1 VNPKTQSPPDERNDI
16 EFEHLHPVRQVE
28 RLRTVYQLTDAV
40 SRARAIEEIYEA
52 ALRGLERALGADRAS
67 ILLYDDK
74 GVMRFQA
81 WHGLSDHYRKTVEGH
96 SPWSRDAVDPQPFG
110 VPDVMVDES
119 LAGYRGL
126 FEAEGIRALA
136 FIPLLSRS
144 RLIGKF
150 VVYFGREHAL
160 DEEEFELA
168 RTIAGHVAFAV
179 ERMRGEDKL
188 TLYREIFAHSSD
200 AIAIIGTD
208 GKYLE
213 QNLAHQE
220 LIGYGDGEIR
230 GRTPE
235 LHLGAERFQEVAA
248 SLDAQGL
255 YRKDVISTTKS
266 GVQLDIELSAFT
278 VKDGAGSPVCYVGI
292 KRDISP
298 RKRMEEALQFLA
310 AASAALDRSLDYQA
324 TVENLAGLTVPYL
337 ADWVI
342 VETVGPDGSLRP
354 SASIHVDL
362 KRAESLVELVALR
375 AATASADPIQD
386 AAALGPRR
394 LSGAADLL
402 SELARG
408 DIRAA
413 ELLARIGAASAMIV
427 PLRARGRVLG
437 RMTLVSTR
445 RIYMARDLA
454 LADDLSRRGA
464 TALDNARLY
473 GEVQE
478 SDRRKEEFLAV
489 LAHELRNPMT
499 PLLTCLELM
508 RSGIGD
514 QDSIARWREIME
526 RQVRN
531 LARLVDDLL
540 DVSRITRGKIELQKQ
555 SIDLAVIAARA
566 VETTRPLIQSRGI
579 SLSVSIPPG
588 LRLFADPLR
597 VEQILANLLNNA
609 AKYTPEGG
617 RVDIEGEGDGV
628 GVTVRVRDNG
638 VGIDP
643 DLLPRLFDLF
653 QQGGN
658 APHGGNASGGLGIGL
673 TLVRTL
679 VELHGGGVRASS
691 AGPGRGSEFEIRLP
705 VGEAPPASRTGV
717 PASDA
722 SPAPRRHR
730 ALIVDDNV
738 DAALLLAEA
747 LRQRGHVVH
756 LAHDGKTA
764 VEEAMRHLPDVIL
777 LDLGLPDLDGY
788 EVASRLRGQ
797 AGLTR
802 SSIIAISGYGQAE
815 YLTRSAE
822 AGFSH
827 HIVKPVDMAHLDALL
842 TALEKSNRG

>member
-1 VNPKTQSPPDERNDI
+1 
-16 EFEHLHPVRQVE
+16 
-28 RLRTVYQLTDAV
+28 V
-40 SRARAIEEIYEA
+40 SRASAIDEVYEA
-52 ALRGLERALGADRAS
+52 ALRGLERAVGTDRAS
-67 ILLYDDK
+67 ILLYDDD
-74 GVMRFQA
+74 GVMRFKA
-81 WHGLSDHYRKTVEGH
+81 WHGLSDRYRKAVEGH
-96 SPWSRDAVDPQPFG
+96 SPWSRDAVDPQAFG
-110 VPDVMVDES
+110 VPDVAADPS
-119 LAGYRGL
+119 LAPFGSL
-126 FEAEGIRALA
+126 FEAERIRSLA
-136 FIPLLSRS
+136 FIPLLSRG

-150 VVYFGREHAL
+150 MVYFDREHAL
-160 DEEEFELA
+160 DPEDFELA
-168 RTIAGHVAFAV
+168 RAIAGHVGFAV

-208 GKYLE
+208 GRYLE
-213 QNLAHQE
+213 QNMAHQE

-235 LHLGAERFQEVAA
+235 LHLGVERYQEVA
-248 SLDAQGL
+248 SFLEAQGL

-278 VKDGAGSPVCYVGI
+278 VRDGGGAPVCHVGI
-292 KRDISP
+292 KRDISQ

-337 ADWVI
+337 ADWVV

-354 SASIHVDL
+354 VASIHVDV
-362 KRAESLVELVALR
+362 KRAELLVELVALR
-375 AATASADPIQD
+375 AATATPEGPIQD
-386 AAALGPRR
+386 KAALAPRR

-402 SELARG
+402 TELARG
-408 DIRAA
+408 DFRAA
-413 ELLARIGAASAMIV
+413 ELLARIGAASAMVV

-437 RMTLVSTR
+437 RMTLVSAR
-445 RIYMARDLA
+445 RIYMDRDLA

-508 RSGIGD
+508 RSGHAD

-540 DVSRITRGKIELQKQ
+540 DVSRITRGKIELRKQ
-555 SIDLAVIAARA
+555 SIDLAVIGARA

-579 SLSVSIPPG
+579 SLGVSIPPG
-588 LRLFADPLR
+588 LKLYADPLR

-617 RVDIEGEGDGV
+617 RVDLEGEGDGV
-628 GVTVRVRDNG
+628 GVTLRVRDNG

-653 QQGGN
+653 QQ
-658 APHGGNASGGLGIGL
+658 GGNASGGLGIGL

-705 VGEAPPASRTGV
+705 VGEAPPASRGGV
-717 PASDA
+717 PAYDA
-722 SPAPRRHR
+722 KPGSKRHR

-764 VEEAMRHLPDVIL
+764 VEEAVRHLPDVIL

-842 TALEKSNRG
+842 TTLEKPNRG

>member
-1 VNPKTQSPPDERNDI
+1 MNPKTIAPPAEGDLEVDQAPSD
-16 EFEHLHPVRQVE
+16 HQVE

-40 SRARAIEEIYEA
+40 SRATAIDEVYEA
-52 ALRGLERALGADRAS
+52 ALRGLERAVRTDRAS
-67 ILLYDDK
+67 ILLFDDD
-74 GVMRFQA
+74 GVMRFKA
-81 WHGLSDHYRKTVEGH
+81 WHGLSEVYRRAVEGH
-96 SPWSRDAVDPQPFG
+96 CPWSRDAVDPQPFG
-110 VPDVMVDES
+110 VSDVARDGT
-119 LAGYRGL
+119 LAAYRPL
-126 FEAEGIRALA
+126 FESEGIRALA
-136 FIPLLSRS
+136 FIPLLSRG

-150 VVYFGREHAL
+150 MVYFDHEHAL
-160 DEEEFELA
+160 GLEEFELA
-168 RTIAGHVAFAV
+168 RAIAGHVAFAV
-179 ERMRGEDKL
+179 ERIHAEAKL
-188 TLYREIFAHSSD
+188 ALYREIFAHSSD
-200 AIAIIGTD
+200 AIAIIAAD
-208 GKYLE
+208 GRYLE
-213 QNLAHQE
+213 RNLAHQE
-220 LIGYGDGEIR
+220 LIGYTDEEIL
-230 GRTPE
+230 GKTPE
-235 LHLGAERFQEVAA
+235 LHLGGERFREVTT
-248 SLDAQGL
+248 SLEAQGR
-255 YRKDVISTTKS
+255 YRQDVISTTKS
-266 GVQLDIELSAFT
+266 GIQLDIELSAFT
-278 VKDGAGSPVCYVGI
+278 VRDASGVPVCHVGI
-292 KRDISP
+292 KRDISQ

-337 ADWVI
+337 ADWVV

-362 KRAESLVELVALR
+362 KRAELLVELAALR
-375 AATASADPIQD
+375 AAPAMPAGPVQD
-386 AAALGPRR
+386 MAALKPRR
-394 LSGAADLL
+394 MSGPADLL
-402 SELARG
+402 AELAQG
-408 DIRAA
+408 DMRAA
-413 ELLARIGAASAMIV
+413 ELLSRIGAASAMVV
-427 PLRARGRVLG
+427 PLRARGRILG

-445 RIYMARDLA
+445 RIYQDRDLA

-508 RSGIGD
+508 RSPHAD
-514 QDSIARWREIME
+514 ADSIARWREIME

-555 SIDLAVIAARA
+555 SIDLATVVARA

-579 SLSVSIPPG
+579 SLGVAIPPE
-588 LRLFADPLR
+588 LKLFADPLR

-638 VGIDP
+638 VGIAP

-653 QQGGN
+653 QQ
-658 APHGGNASGGLGIGL
+658 GGNASGGLGIGL

-679 VELHGGGVRASS
+679 VELHGGGVRAMSP
-691 AGPGRGSEFEIRLP
+691 GPGRGSEFEVRLP
-705 VGEAPPASRTGV
+705 IGETPPVPRTCPPALDPKR
-717 PASDA
+717 D
-722 SPAPRRHR
+722 PRRQR

-738 DAALLLAEA
+738 DAATLLAEA

-764 VEEAMRHLPDVIL
+764 VEEALRHRPEVIL

-788 EVASRLRGQ
+788 EVASRLRAQTGFEQ
-797 AGLTR
+797 SA
-802 SSIIAISGYGQAE
+802 IIAISGYGQAQ

-827 HIVKPVDMAHLDALL
+827 HIVKPVDMAHLEALL
-842 TALEKSNRG
+842 TALQTSNRS

>member
-1 VNPKTQSPPDERNDI
+1 VNPNTISPPPGPEIDHARSASW
-16 EFEHLHPVRQVE
+16 VE
-28 RLRTVYQLTDAV
+28 RLRTVYQLTEAV
-40 SRARAIEEIYEA
+40 SRASAIDEIYEA
-52 ALRGLERALGADRAS
+52 ALRGLERALGTDRAS
-67 ILLYDDK
+67 ILLYDDD
-74 GVMRFQA
+74 GVMRFKA
-81 WHGLSDHYRKTVEGH
+81 WHGLSDRYRAAVEGH
-96 SPWSRDAVDPQPFG
+96 SPWSRDVLDPQPLG
-110 VPDVMVDES
+110 VPDVAADAS
-119 LAGYRGL
+119 LAAFGPL
-126 FEAEGIRALA
+126 FTAERIRALA
-136 FIPLLSRS
+136 FIPLRSRG

-150 VVYFGREHAL
+150 MVYFDHEHAL
-160 DEEEFELA
+160 DQEDFELA
-168 RTIAGHVAFAV
+168 RAIAGHVAFAV
-179 ERMRGEDKL
+179 ERMRGEGKL

-213 QNLAHQE
+213 QNLAHE
-220 LIGYGDGEIR
+220 DLIGYADGEIH

-235 LHLGAERFQEVAA
+235 LHLGAERFQEVVA

-278 VKDGAGSPVCYVGI
+278 VKDSAGSPVCHVGI

-310 AASAALDRSLDYQA
+310 AASAALDHSLDYQA

-337 ADWVI
+337 ADWVV

-362 KRAESLVELVALR
+362 KKAESLVELVGLR
-375 AATASADPIQD
+375 AAMATPAGPFQETAS
-386 AAALGPRR
+386 LVPRR

-402 SELARG
+402 TELARG

-445 RIYMARDLA
+445 RIYMDRDLA

-508 RSGIGD
+508 RSGHAD
-514 QDSIARWREIME
+514 PDSIARWREIME

-579 SLSVSIPPG
+579 SLGVSIPTG

-597 VEQILANLLNNA
+597 VEQILANLLHNA

-617 RVDIEGEGDGV
+617 RVEIEGEGDGV
-628 GVTVRVRDNG
+628 GVTLRVRDNG

-717 PASDA
+717 PAFDA
-722 SPAPRRHR
+722 RLAPRRHR

-764 VEEAMRHLPDVIL
+764 VEVAMRHLPDVIL

-827 HIVKPVDMAHLDALL
+827 HIVKPVDMAHLDAIL
-842 TALEKSNRG
+842 TTLEKANRG

>member
-1 VNPKTQSPPDERNDI
+1 MNPRTAAPLAEPSLEPGPQSPG
-16 EFEHLHPVRQVE
+16 RQVD

-40 SRARAIEEIYEA
+40 SRASAIEEVYEA
-52 ALRGLERALGADRAS
+52 ALQGLERAVRTNRAS
-67 ILLYDDK
+67 ILLFDED
-74 GVMRFQA
+74 GVMRFKA
-81 WHGLSDHYRKTVEGH
+81 WHGLSDAYRTAVEGH
-96 SPWSRDAVDPQPFG
+96 SPWSPDTIDPQPFG
-110 VPDVMVDES
+110 VANVAQDEA
-119 LAGYRGL
+119 LAAYGPL
-126 FEAEGIRALA
+126 FELEGIRSLA
-136 FIPLLSRS
+136 FIPLLSRG
-144 RLIGKF
+144 RLMGKF
-150 VVYFGREHAL
+150 MVYFDHEHAL
-160 DEEEFELA
+160 DPEEFELA
-168 RTIAGHVAFAV
+168 RAIAGHVGFAV
-179 ERMRGEDKL
+179 ERMRVEAKL

-208 GKYLE
+208 GRYWE
-213 QNLAHQE
+213 QNLAHHD
-220 LIGYGDGEIR
+220 LIGYADGEIL
-230 GRTPE
+230 GKTPE
-235 LHLGAERFQEVAA
+235 IHLGSDRFHEVASA
-248 SLDAQGL
+248 LQADGV

-266 GVQLDIELSAFT
+266 GVQLDVELSAFT
-278 VKDGAGSPVCYVGI
+278 VRDASGAPTCHIGI

-337 ADWVI
+337 ADWVV

-362 KRAESLVELVALR
+362 RKAEHLVDLVALR
-375 AATASADPIQD
+375 AASAMPAGPVQDMASIK
-386 AAALGPRR
+386 PRR
-394 LSGAADLL
+394 LSGPADLL
-402 SELARG
+402 AELAQG
-408 DIRAA
+408 DVRAA
-413 ELLARIGAASAMIV
+413 EILGRIGAASAIVV

-445 RIYMARDLA
+445 RIYQDRDLA

-508 RSGIGD
+508 RSPHAD
-514 QDSIARWREIME
+514 ADSIARWREIME

-555 SIDLAVIAARA
+555 SIDLATIVARA

-579 SLSVSIPPG
+579 SLGVSIPEG

-597 VEQILANLLNNA
+597 IEQIIANLLNNA

-617 RVDIEGEGDGV
+617 RVDVEGDGDGV
-628 GVTVRVRDNG
+628 GVTLRVRDNG
-638 VGIDP
+638 VGIAP

-653 QQGGN
+653 QQGG
-658 APHGGNASGGLGIGL
+658 HSSGGLGIGL

-679 VELHGGGVRASS
+679 VELHGGGVRAAS
-691 AGPGRGSEFEIRLP
+691 AGTGRGSEFEVRLP
-705 VGEAPPASRTGV
+705 IGEAPAVSRV
-717 PASDA
+717 VRQSDMKA
-722 SPAPRRHR
+722 NSTRRR

-738 DAALLLAEA
+738 DAAILLAEA
-747 LRQRGHVVH
+747 LRQRGHAVH
-756 LAHDGKTA
+756 LAHDGKTG
-764 VEEAMRHLPDVIL
+764 VEEAVRYLPDVIL

-797 AGLTR
+797 AGLER
-802 SSIIAISGYGQAE
+802 SAIIAISGYGQAQ

-827 HIVKPVDMAHLDALL
+827 HIVKPVDMAHLEALL
-842 TALEKSNRG
+842 SSLEKPNRS

>member
-1 VNPKTQSPPDERNDI
+1 MNLNASSSATETTDTDLEALRSFRPIDG
-16 EFEHLHPVRQVE
+16 
-28 RLRTVYQLTDAV
+28 LRTIYQLTDAV
-40 SRARAIEEIYEA
+40 SRASAIEEVYEA
-52 ALRGLERALGADRAS
+52 ALHGLERAVRADRAS
-67 ILLYDDK
+67 ILLLDED
-74 GVMRFQA
+74 GVMRFKA
-81 WHGLSDHYRKTVEGH
+81 WHGLSDAYRSAVEGH
-96 SPWSRDAVDPQPFG
+96 SPWSPNAVDPRPIG
-110 VPDVMVDES
+110 VPAVAGDEA
-119 LAGYRGL
+119 LAPFAPL
-126 FEAEGIRALA
+126 FESEGIRALA
-136 FIPLLSRS
+136 FIPLLSRG

-150 VVYFGREHAL
+150 MVYFDHEHEL
-160 DEEEFELA
+160 DAEEFELA
-168 RTIAGHVAFAV
+168 RAIAGHVAFAV
-179 ERMRGEDKL
+179 DQMRVEAKL
-188 TLYREIFAHSSD
+188 TLYREIFSHSSD

-208 GKYLE
+208 GRYRE
-213 QNLAHQE
+213 QNLAHHE
-220 LIGYGDGEIR
+220 LIGYGDPEIM
-230 GRTPE
+230 GKTPE

-248 SLDAQGL
+248 SLETDGL

-266 GVQLDIELSAFT
+266 GVQLDVELSAFT
-278 VKDGAGSPVCYVGI
+278 VRDASGVPLCYVGI
-292 KRDISP
+292 KRDISQ
-298 RKRMEEALQFLA
+298 RKRVEEALQFLA

-337 ADWVI
+337 ADWVV

-362 KRAESLVELVALR
+362 RKAELLVELVALR
-375 AATASADPIQD
+375 AATAMPAGPVQD
-386 AAALGPRR
+386 MAAIKPRR
-394 LSGAADLL
+394 WSGPVDLL
-402 SELARG
+402 AELAQG
-408 DIRAA
+408 DVRAA
-413 ELLARIGAASAMIV
+413 ELLGKIGAASAMIV

-445 RIYMARDLA
+445 RIYQDRDLA

-508 RSGIGD
+508 RSPNAD
-514 QDSIARWREIME
+514 ADSIARWREIME

-555 SIDLAVIAARA
+555 SIDLATIVARA

-579 SLSVSIPPG
+579 SLGVSIPAG

-597 VEQILANLLNNA
+597 VEQIIANLLNNA

-628 GVTVRVRDNG
+628 GVTLRVRDNG
-638 VGIDP
+638 VGIAP

-653 QQGGN
+653 QQGG
-658 APHGGNASGGLGIGL
+658 HSSGGLGIGL

-679 VELHGGGVRASS
+679 VELHGGGVRAAS
-691 AGPGRGSEFEIRLP
+691 AGPGRGSEFEVRLP
-705 VGEAPPASRTGV
+705 IGEAPPAPRAGMPVSGV
-717 PASDA
+717 KPDA
-722 SPAPRRHR
+722 RRQR

-738 DAALLLAEA
+738 DAAILLAEA
-747 LRQRGHVVH
+747 LRQRGHAVH

-764 VEEAMRHLPDVIL
+764 VEEAVLHRPDVIL

-797 AGLTR
+797 AGLER
-802 SSIIAISGYGQAE
+802 SAIIAISGYGQAQ

>member
-1 VNPKTQSPPDERNDI
+1 
-16 EFEHLHPVRQVE
+16 
-28 RLRTVYQLTDAV
+28 V
-40 SRARAIEEIYEA
+40 SRASAIDEVYEA
-52 ALRGLERALGADRAS
+52 ALRGLERAVGTDRAS
-67 ILLYDDK
+67 ILLYDDD
-74 GVMRFQA
+74 GVMRFKA
-81 WHGLSDHYRKTVEGH
+81 WHGLSDRYRKAVEGH
-96 SPWSRDAVDPQPFG
+96 SPWSRDAVDPQAFG
-110 VPDVMVDES
+110 VPDVAADPS
-119 LAGYRGL
+119 LAPFGSL
-126 FEAEGIRALA
+126 FEAERIRSLA
-136 FIPLLSRS
+136 FIPLLSRG

-150 VVYFGREHAL
+150 MVYFDREHAL
-160 DEEEFELA
+160 DPEDFELA
-168 RTIAGHVAFAV
+168 RAIAGHVGFAV

-208 GKYLE
+208 GRYLE
-213 QNLAHQE
+213 QNMAHQE

-235 LHLGAERFQEVAA
+235 LHLGVERYQEVA
-248 SLDAQGL
+248 SFLEAQGL

-278 VKDGAGSPVCYVGI
+278 VRDGGGAPVCHVGI
-292 KRDISP
+292 KRDISQ

-337 ADWVI
+337 ADWVV

-354 SASIHVDL
+354 VASIHVDV
-362 KRAESLVELVALR
+362 KRAELLVELVALR
-375 AATASADPIQD
+375 AATATPEGPIQD
-386 AAALGPRR
+386 KAALAPRR

-402 SELARG
+402 TELARG
-408 DIRAA
+408 DFRAA
-413 ELLARIGAASAMIV
+413 ELLARIGAASAMVV

-437 RMTLVSTR
+437 RMTLVSAR
-445 RIYMARDLA
+445 RIYMDRDLA

-508 RSGIGD
+508 RSGHPD

-540 DVSRITRGKIELQKQ
+540 DVSRITRGKIELRKQ
-555 SIDLAVIAARA
+555 SIDLAVIGARA

-579 SLSVSIPPG
+579 SLGVSIPPG
-588 LRLFADPLR
+588 LKLYADPLR

-617 RVDIEGEGDGV
+617 RVDLEGEGDGV
-628 GVTVRVRDNG
+628 GVTLRVRDNG

-653 QQGGN
+653 QQ
-658 APHGGNASGGLGIGL
+658 GGNASGGLGIGL

-705 VGEAPPASRTGV
+705 VGEAPPASRGGV
-717 PASDA
+717 PAYDA
-722 SPAPRRHR
+722 KPGSKRHR

-764 VEEAMRHLPDVIL
+764 VEEAVRHLPDVIL

-842 TALEKSNRG
+842 TTLEKPNRG

>member
-1 VNPKTQSPPDERNDI
+1 MNPKTAVEHAERPNLQLDRPPA
-16 EFEHLHPVRQVE
+16 VRQIE

-40 SRARAIEEIYEA
+40 SRASAIEEIFDA
-52 ALRGLERALGADRAS
+52 ALHGLERALDTDRAS
-67 ILLYDDK
+67 ILLNDED
-74 GVMRFQA
+74 GVVRFKA
-81 WHGLSDHYRKTVEGH
+81 WHGLSDRYRETVERH
-96 SPWSRDAVDPQPFG
+96 SPWSSDVIDPRPVG
-110 VPDVMVDES
+110 VPDVAADES
-119 LAGYRGL
+119 LAPYRAL
-126 FEAEGIRALA
+126 FEAERIRALA
-136 FIPLLSRS
+136 FIPLVSRGK
-144 RLIGKF
+144 LIGKF
-150 VVYFGREHAL
+150 MVYFDREHVL
-160 DEEEFELA
+160 DEGELELA
-168 RTIAGHVAFAV
+168 RTIAGLIAFAV
-179 ERMRGEDKL
+179 ERMRGEEKL
-188 TLYREIFAHSSD
+188 ALYREIFAHSSD

-208 GKYLE
+208 GRYLE
-213 QNLAHQE
+213 RNDAHRD
-220 LIGYGDGEIR
+220 LIGYVDAEIR
-230 GRTPE
+230 GRTPA
-235 LHLGAERFQEVAA
+235 LHLGPDRYQEVVAA
-248 SLDAQGL
+248 LDSQGV

-278 VKDGAGSPVCYVGI
+278 VRDAAGTPVCFVGI
-292 KRDISP
+292 KRDISQ

-337 ADWVI
+337 ADWVV
-342 VETVGPDGSLRP
+342 VETVGADGMHRP
-354 SASIHVDL
+354 AASIHVDL
-362 KRAESLVELVALR
+362 KKTEALEQLVAVR
-375 AATASADPIQD
+375 AAVASPAGPVQD
-386 AAALGPRR
+386 MASLRPRR
-394 LSGAADLL
+394 LFG
-402 SELARG
+402 
-408 DIRAA
+408 AA
-413 ELLARIGAASAMIV
+413 ELLAELAQGDAGAAELLGRIGAASAIVV

-437 RMTLVSTR
+437 RMTLVSAR
-445 RIYMARDLA
+445 RIYMDRDLA

-508 RSGIGD
+508 RSPNAD
-514 QDSIARWREIME
+514 ADSIVRWREIME

-555 SIDLAVIAARA
+555 SIDLATVVARA

-579 SLSVSIPPG
+579 SLGVSIPPG
-588 LRLFADPLR
+588 LRLHADPLR

-617 RVDIEGEGDGV
+617 RVDVEGEGDGV

-638 VGIDP
+638 VGIAP

-653 QQGGN
+653 QQGG
-658 APHGGNASGGLGIGL
+658 HASGGLGIGL

-705 VGEAPPASRTGV
+705 IGDAHPEPRAGEFPSEAIPA
-717 PASDA
+717 A
-722 SPAPRRHR
+722 RRHR

-738 DAALLLAEA
+738 DAATLLAEA
-747 LRQRGHVVH
+747 LRQRGHAVH
-756 LAHDGKTA
+756 LAHDGRTA
-764 VEEAMRHLPDVIL
+764 VEEAVRNLPDVIL

-788 EVASRLRGQ
+788 EVASRLRGH
-797 AGLTR
+797 AGLER
-802 SSIIAISGYGQAE
+802 SAIIAISGYGQAQ

-842 TALEKSNRG
+842 TALETAKRA